1 MATNYEKYLAGE
13 PLNEELAALK
23 AGRLPEFEMRGDA
36 LFTQSPG
43 SEPRADDE
51 KALTREECVALR
63 ELRVSAAWPVLQKLI
78 RRTTTAHKNAAVLL
92 SEQDPLGAGREL
104 ANAWLEVKVWKQLT
118 AQLTWLIVIAIES
131 LEDPH
136 GRIETKSPI
145 ERA

>member
-1 MATNYEKYLAGE
+1 M
-13 PLNEELAALK
+13 
-23 AGRLPEFEMRGDA
+23 
-36 LFTQSPG
+36 
-43 SEPRADDE
+43 
-51 KALTREECVALR
+51 
-63 ELRVSAAWPVLQKLI
+63 
-78 RRTTTAHKNAAVLL
+78 LL

-136 GRIETKSPI
+136 GRIETQSPI